1 MSHSR
6 SELNIPNIHFIL
18 VIVTFSE
25 FRVVILLF
33 VAASAL
39 SVVVVVVVVAE
50 FELPRTQIR
59 HRLHAGLLLSPLRK
73 TSSYVKSQLIHRK
86 VYLLLF
92 FFSVFFLLKIG

>member
-39 SVVVVVVVVAE
+39 SVVVVVVVAE